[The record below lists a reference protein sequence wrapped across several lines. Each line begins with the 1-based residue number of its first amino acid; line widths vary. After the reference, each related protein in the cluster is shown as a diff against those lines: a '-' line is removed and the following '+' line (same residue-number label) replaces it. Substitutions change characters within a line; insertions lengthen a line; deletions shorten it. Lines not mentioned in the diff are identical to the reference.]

1 MKFLTDENF
10 NNDILRGVWRR
21 IPDASF
27 IRVQDTEIA
36 GADDPRVLEYAAEQ
50 GFMIL
55 SHDVN
60 TLRGFFYDRVT
71 AELPVPG
78 VFLVYKQVPIGRV
91 VDELELII
99 LSSEQSDRHQI
110 GNLLQRAGEVGDG
123 SRLKHN
129 RLR

>member
-1 MKFLTDENF
+1 MKFLADENF

-99 LSSEQSDRHQI
+99 LSSEQS
-110 GNLLQRAGEVGDG
+110 EWDG
-123 SRLKHN
+123 KITYIPLT
-129 RLR
+129 